1 MAKRV
6 QIKIDADAVSDLLR
20 RLDDER
26 LVRAEEGPESD
37 YARIYREVVKRNG

>member
-6 QIKIDADAVSDLLR
+6 QIKIDAGAVADLLKR
-20 RLDDER
+20 MDDARLIRVGER
-26 LVRAEEGPESD
+26 PESD